1 MRRLRNVFLI
11 SMIGAFGVAIA
22 AGAGAASLE
31 PERVAP
37 AQAADMQAA
46 LLETPKLDLS
56 LFLVTR
62 LTVDG
67 RQVEVTSLGPTL
79 VADDIRGAHWAVSLL
94 AYTPDK
100 SALVLFSR
108 DPESGVGY
116 RLTIPVAELAEGME
130 LGFPVLKNGALAGA
144 SLKITAQLH
153 VP

>member
-1 MRRLRNVFLI
+1 MWRQVLATLL
-11 SMIGAFGVAIA
+11 IGAFGVALA

-37 AQAADMQAA
+37 AEAADMQAA
-46 LLETPKLDLS
+46 LLETPKFDLS
-56 LFLVTR
+56 LFLLTR

-67 RQVEVTSLGPTL
+67 RRVEVTSLGPTL
-79 VADDIRGAHWAVSLL
+79 VADDLRGAHWAVSLL

-116 RLTIPVAELAEGME
+116 RLTIPVADLTEGME

-144 SLKITAQLH
+144 ALKITAQIQ